1 MFSFYLGLPHV
12 TLSDFLL
19 LLLSFRPM
27 VLLVA
32 GRGMVVLRG
41 ERRKRRRRWRS
52 ARDTDSPAP
61 LSQDSSLGEPEEEL
75 EGEEGGTTL
84 T

>member
-1 MFSFYLGLPHV
+1 MFSFSLGLPHV

-41 ERRKRRRRWRS
+41 ERRKRRRRWRR
-52 ARDTDSPAP
+52 ARDTDSPVL
-61 LSQDSSLGEPEEEL
+61 LSQDSSSGEPEEEL